1 MTPDLVAACQL
12 WCSISQASAAGK
24 ADLWMQQSYLAICLS
39 HYVLCNICRI
49 EVGFFI
55 IHDWAQCCALWLEF
69 TFRLDQEVWC
79 QRMQQSSSAWLNDWK
94 QTGCLRFIEFLAWTV
109 AHDAQHFVHLLLLGY
124 CILVAV
130 FTEIPGS
137 DQSLCPCA
145 WHRRHLGAVSL
156 EPATARLS
164 S

>member
-1 MTPDLVAACQL
+1 MFYATFVELKLDSSSFMIEHSV
-12 WCSISQASAAGK
+12 
-24 ADLWMQQSYLAICLS
+24 
-39 HYVLCNICRI
+39 VLCDWSLPSDWTRRFGARGCNNRHRLGQMI
-49 EVGFFI
+49 E
-55 IHDWAQCCALWLEF
+55 
-69 TFRLDQEVWC
+69 R
-79 QRMQQSSSAWLNDWK
+79 K